1 MNNLH
6 WKYESFKKKQMRNRL
21 YLIICLCL
29 VFNLANAQEEE
40 VINPSQT
47 STSQSETPKGETNGT
62 QKSKTSIYQRSWSFG
77 GNLGLSFWN
86 GGTDI
91 LIAPK
96 AYYNLSP
103 MFLTGF
109 GLTYIYSD
117 YKDDF
122 GKYSQNS
129 YGPSIMGAFRPI
141 PSFQLSAEYE
151 GLQTN
156 GSSTVYFLG
165 DNNVKND
172 YSYWN
177 NALYLGASFVS
188 RNVSFG
194 IRYDI
199 LYEVNRSAYSSAWSP
214 FIGFYF

>member
-1 MNNLH
+1 ML
-6 WKYESFKKKQMRNRL
+6 NRL

-29 VFNLANAQEEE
+29 VFNSANAQEEE

-47 STSQSETPKGETNGT
+47 STSQSETPKGENNGP
-62 QKSKTSIYQRSWSFG
+62 QKSKTSTYKRSWSFG

-122 GKYSQNS
+122 GKYKQNS
-129 YGPSIMGAFRPI
+129 FGPSIKGAFRPI

-156 GSSTVYFLG
+156 GSNTIYFLG

>member
-1 MNNLH
+1 ML
-6 WKYESFKKKQMRNRL
+6 NRL

-29 VFNLANAQEEE
+29 VFNSANAQEEE

-47 STSQSETPKGETNGT
+47 STSQSEKPKGENNGT
-62 QKSKTSIYQRSWSFG
+62 QKNKTSTYKRSWSFG

-91 LIAPK
+91 FIAPK

-122 GKYSQNS
+122 GKYNQNS
-129 YGPSIMGAFRPI
+129 FGPSIMGAFRPI

-156 GSSTVYFLG
+156 GSTTIYTLG
-165 DNNVKND
+165 DNNIKND

-199 LYEVNRSAYSSAWSP
+199 LYDVNQSVFSSAWSP